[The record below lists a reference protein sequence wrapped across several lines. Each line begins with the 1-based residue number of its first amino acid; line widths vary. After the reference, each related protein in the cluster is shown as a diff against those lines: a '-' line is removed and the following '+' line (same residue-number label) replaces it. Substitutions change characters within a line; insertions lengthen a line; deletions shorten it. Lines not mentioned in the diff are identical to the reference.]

1 MIFDFYIKV
10 GLVSINSTSQVLSL
24 FFVWAGWR
32 YWGDSIIMWSHKMIL
47 IN

>member
-24 FFVWAGWR
+24 FLFEQVDVIGVN
-32 YWGDSIIMWSHKMIL
+32 IL
-47 IN
+47 LCEVTK